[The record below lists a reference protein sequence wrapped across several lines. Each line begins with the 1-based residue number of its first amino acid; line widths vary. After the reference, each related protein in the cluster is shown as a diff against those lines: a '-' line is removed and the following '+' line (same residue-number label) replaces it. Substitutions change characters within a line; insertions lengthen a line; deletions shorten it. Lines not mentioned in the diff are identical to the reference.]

1 MKFEKMLL
9 DDYMQTPDGERVT
22 EFFRNL
28 KASYR
33 NRFKDGAFFRFVDS
47 LLTLPHQDHFFGG
60 DPDDDRR
67 VSPEAG
73 TPADIEEFVETMAVG
88 FDDEQQAHNFLD
100 YVPTYSMQLA
110 LKYPKFAFPYLF
122 LRDFHK
128 MKLICEIFG
137 IPIPLVPG
145 RTRYSERFNY
155 YLELCRALYE
165 FRMEHGMSPLEL
177 QVFLYGFAVRFVGDF
192 IDNAYG
198 AANRVYI
205 VGATAYDVEEGALR
219 KPTDR
224 SVSTWQGNVDMLP
237 GDIVIVYE
245 TRPYSRIRTIWRAV
259 SPGFDDPFTYYP
271 GSVYLG
277 HPVLVPSVTLN
288 DLRSD
293 PVWSK
298 KGLVRASMQG
308 VNGKTCTVEEYEAL
322 KRMFGR
328 NDPGFDLRK
337 VPSPPPYA
345 RFYHEDLKVERDVE
359 EQLLEPLLRK
369 IGHAKWVRQ
378 LPLRMGRGDRV
389 FPDYALGVTGRGDD
403 ASAEYIWEAKYRIP
417 TAKQLRIDFGQAKSY
432 ALRLQSRA
440 LGLISIEGVWFVS
453 AGEGFRF
460 ERLRHF
466 SWEQL
471 ASPDALAELKQVFR
485 SPVRRGAFSSLALHG

>member
-9 DDYMQTPDGERVT
+9 DDYMRTPDGVRVT
-22 EFFRNL
+22 EFFRKL
-28 KASYR
+28 KSNYR
-33 NRFKDGAFFRFVDS
+33 NRFKDGKFYGFLDS
-47 LLTLPHQDHFFGG
+47 ILTLPCESHFFGG
-60 DPDDDRR
+60 DPDDDR
-67 VSPEAG
+67 V
-73 TPADIEEFVETMAVG
+73 IEDVEKAPGSIDEFVDEMRLA
-88 FDDEQQAHNFLD
+88 FDDERQAHEFLD
-100 YVPTYSMQLA
+100 FVPHHSLRLTA
-110 LKYPKFAFPYLF
+110 RFPEFAFPYLF
-122 LRDFHK
+122 ARDFHK
-128 MKLICEIFG
+128 MKLICENFD
-137 IPIPLVPG
+137 IPIPVVPC

-155 YLELCRALYE
+155 YFELCRALYD
-165 FRMEHGMSPLEL
+165 FRIEHGLSPLQL
-177 QVFLYGFAVRFVGDF
+177 QVFLYGFAIRFVGGF

-198 AANRVYI
+198 EANRVYI
-205 VGATAYDVEEGALR
+205 VGATQYDVEEGVLR

-245 TRPYSRIRTIWRAV
+245 TSPYSRIRTIWRAV

-271 GSVYLG
+271 GSVFLG
-277 HPVLVPSVTLN
+277 HPVIVPPVTIRELKA
-288 DLRSD
+288 D

-322 KRMFGR
+322 KRMFRR
-328 NDPGFDLRK
+328 NDPGFDLK
-337 VPSPPPYA
+337 TVPNPPPYA
-345 RFYHEDLKVERDVE
+345 RFYHEDLRVERDVE

-369 IGHAKWVRQ
+369 IGYAKWVRQ

-403 ASAEYIWEAKYRIP
+403 AAAEYIWEAKYRIP
-417 TAKQLRIDFGQAKSY
+417 TARQLRIDFGQAKSY

-440 LGLISIEGVWFVS
+440 LGLISMEGVWFVTV
-453 AGEGFRF
+453 GEGFRF

-471 ASPDALAELKQVFR
+471 ASPDAISELKRAFR
-485 SPVRRGAFSSLALHG
+485 KT